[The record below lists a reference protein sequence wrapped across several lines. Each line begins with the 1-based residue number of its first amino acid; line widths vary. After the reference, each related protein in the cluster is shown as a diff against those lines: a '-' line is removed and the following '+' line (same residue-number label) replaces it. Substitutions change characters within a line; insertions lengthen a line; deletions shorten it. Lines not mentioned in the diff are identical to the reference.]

1 MSLNQVPDDDIQLV
15 TILDSTASLPPQE
28 WGAAHRGG
36 DSKEALLVEEAK
48 MQEELAEMYFTP
60 DKSRQ
65 REVGPGREG
74 VWPGEGGLKGG
85 QGE

>member
-1 MSLNQVPDDDIQLV
+1 
-15 TILDSTASLPPQE
+15 
-28 WGAAHRGG
+28 
-36 DSKEALLVEEAK
+36 

-74 VWPGEGGLKGG
+74 VWPGEGGLRVDRESRGDCC
-85 QGE
+85 EVCEWMSSVSEVP

>member
-1 MSLNQVPDDDIQLV
+1 
-15 TILDSTASLPPQE
+15 
-28 WGAAHRGG
+28 
-36 DSKEALLVEEAK
+36 